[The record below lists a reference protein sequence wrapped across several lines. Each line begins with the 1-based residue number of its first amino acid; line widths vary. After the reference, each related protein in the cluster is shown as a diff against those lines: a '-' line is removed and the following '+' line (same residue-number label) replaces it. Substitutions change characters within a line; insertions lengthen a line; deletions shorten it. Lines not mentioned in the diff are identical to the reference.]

1 MKVKSALLFHR
12 STSGIKTDVSV
23 KDGIVTLRG
32 SASSEAQKELA
43 EEYAKDIE
51 GIKSVEN
58 EMTVSAEPP
67 TRTVGEV
74 IDDASITA
82 QINATLLMHRSTSAL
97 QTDVNTRDGVVTLE
111 GKAENKAEM
120 DLATKLASDI
130 NGVKKVMN
138 KMEIKE

>member
-1 MKVKSALLFHR
+1 
-12 STSGIKTDVSV
+12 
-23 KDGIVTLRG
+23 
-32 SASSEAQKELA
+32 
-43 EEYAKDIE
+43 
-51 GIKSVEN
+51 
-58 EMTVSAEPP
+58 
-67 TRTVGEV
+67 VGEV

-111 GKAENKAEM
+111 GAAANKAEK